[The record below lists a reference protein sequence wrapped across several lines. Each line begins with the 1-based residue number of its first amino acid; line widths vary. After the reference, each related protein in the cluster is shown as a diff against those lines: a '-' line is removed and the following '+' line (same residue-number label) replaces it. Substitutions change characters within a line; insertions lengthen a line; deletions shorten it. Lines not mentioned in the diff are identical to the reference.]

1 MIYLDNSATT
11 NHKPICVKMQVL
23 KSMTKKYCSNPHR
36 SGNKLN
42 NFLASIILETREKLA
57 KFVNSESLEN
67 VIFTSGATEALN
79 LAILGTAKTGGHVIT
94 TAYEHNATLRPL
106 TELKNKGII
115 ELTIIDPEQDGSLN
129 FEKFK
134 NAIKQ
139 NTYLITCIHTSNV
152 TGYTNNLE
160 KLGKLCK
167 EKNILFLS
175 DCAQSAGHEKI
186 DMKKNNIDML
196 AIAGHK
202 GFYALTGVGALVIS
216 EKARKI
222 LKPIKFGGTGTHSD
236 STTQPK
242 DFPEGYESGTCNT
255 TGILSLNKGIDFIN
269 KNQEKINK
277 KVSNLTKIL
286 LDELKQIEGLKFYP
300 SNNVNSGIVSFNIKD
315 YSSNDVSNYLN
326 ANYDIC
332 IRSGLHCAPLVHKHF
347 KTLNTGMIRVSIS
360 YFNTQK
366 DILTFVKAVK
376 NFVCKTFAN

>member
-42 NFLASIILETREKLA
+42 NFLASIILNTREKLA
-57 KFVNSESLEN
+57 KFVGASDVEN

-79 LAILGTAKTGGHVIT
+79 LAIFGSAKHGGHFIT

-106 TELKNKGII
+106 TELKNKGLI
-115 ELTIIDPEQDGSLN
+115 ELTIIEPENDGSIS
-129 FEKFK
+129 FEKIK
-134 NAIKQ
+134 NSIRQ
-139 NTYLITCIHTSNV
+139 NTYLIACIHTSNV
-152 TGYTNNLE
+152 TGYTNSLE
-160 KLGKLCK
+160 KIGKLCK

-202 GFYALTGVGALVIS
+202 GFYALTGVGALVVS
-216 EKARKI
+216 DKAKKV
-222 LKPIKFGGTGTHSD
+222 LNPIKFGGTGTHSD

-242 DFPEGYESGTCNT
+242 DFPEGFESGTCNT
-255 TGILSLNKGIDFIN
+255 TGILSLNKGIDFLN

-277 KVSNLTKIL
+277 KVSSLTQL
-286 LDELKQIEGLKFYP
+286 LMQELKQIDGLKFYP
-300 SNNVNSGIVSFNIKD
+300 TNNLNSGIVSFNIKD
-315 YSSNDVSNYLN
+315 YSSNDVSNFLN
-326 ANYDIC
+326 SKYNIC
-332 IRSGLHCAPLVHKHF
+332 VRPGLHCAPLVHKHF
-347 KTLNTGMIRVSIS
+347 GTQKVGMIRVSIS
-360 YFNTQK
+360 YFNTK
-366 DILTFVKAVK
+366 KEILTFVKAIK
-376 NFVCKTFAN
+376 KFTES